1 MIRETTDTLPRNCF
15 PAQLAVDQSFV
26 ADNRNDAVLVSN
38 NSREHPHRI
47 TSGLPATR
55 LA

>member
-1 MIRETTDTLPRNCF
+1 MNVI
-15 PAQLAVDQSFV
+15 
-26 ADNRNDAVLVSN
+26 LVSN

-55 LA
+55 EPRIVWAGVITLEQKHPLAIANIKKC